1 MASLNGQ
8 TIAASYEQLL
18 HVDADGGGNGTTH
31 VSVKDGDNGTTFGFT
46 IATDALMMTS
56 TNRLEFGDNAS
67 YIHQSADGVLDL
79 VSDTEIEINAT
90 TVDINGAV
98 DISGSVGIGTA
109 SPTATSQLHVEA
121 AKAEIR
127 IKGTNDAAS
136 DEIAHLI
143 LEASTDRRAG
153 ITIEGDSNDIQAFM
167 GRPYDSANTLVFE
180 TDATERMRINA
191 NGSIKST
198 HVSGV
203 SGSTAFGDG
212 AGIALASG
220 GNYNTFFG
228 VESGTATT
236 TADGNTLVGYQTG
249 DAITSGGDNNTGIG
263 YQALS
268 ALTSGDRNIAI
279 GYEAGLN
286 MTAGSECVFIGAG
299 AGKGSNH
306 TDGDGTVC
314 VGYQAGIDLV
324 EARRSTAIGYQT
336 LHDAVN
342 NDNNTAV
349 GYTVLASL
357 DTGLNNTAI
366 GVTSLVSLR
375 SGDENVAIGY
385 NAMGGAISSTNNV
398 AIGSQA
404 AQNFGGS
411 DALNGEDNNVAIGQL
426 AMGSVDGGS
435 NQNALVRGNI
445 AIGKEAL
452 TGGDFGSS
460 DLNLDYNIAIGIDA
474 LNSTGGN
481 QQTGTIA
488 IGASAGT
495 AINSN
500 DASGTTIVGHQAGM
514 NITNAPRNT
523 FIGHEA
529 GKDAVG
535 GGDNTCVGYNAGENI
550 SDGSDNTLIGKGAG
564 DNITSG
570 LYNTCLGKDAQPS
583 AADTDYAIVIGR
595 AVSGGGN
602 AVTIGNNSNTATLN
616 IDGSDTSWAA
626 SSSDERYKE
635 NIETSTAGLSFI
647 NDLRP
652 VTYNWKKAK
661 DVPTNMT
668 LYKKDS
674 DEPVLGHEYGETLH
688 GFIAQEVKS
697 TIDKHSDIAES
708 FKMWQEKEDGTQTVA
723 PSSVIPMLVKAIQ
736 ELSAK
741 VTELE
746 NK

>member
-228 VESGTATT
+228 VEAGTANT

-249 DAITSGGDNNTGIG
+249 DAITS
-263 YQALS
+263 S
-268 ALTSGDRNIAI
+268 
-279 GYEAGLN
+279 
-286 MTAGSECVFIGAG
+286 
-299 AGKGSNH
+299 
-306 TDGDGTVC
+306 
-314 VGYQAGIDLV
+314 
-324 EARRSTAIGYQT
+324 
-336 LHDAVN
+336 
-342 NDNNTAV
+342 
-349 GYTVLASL
+349 
-357 DTGLNNTAI
+357 
-366 GVTSLVSLR
+366 
-375 SGDENVAIGY
+375 
-385 NAMGGAISSTNNV
+385 
-398 AIGSQA
+398 
-404 AQNFGGS
+404 
-411 DALNGEDNNVAIGQL
+411 
-426 AMGSVDGGS
+426 
-435 NQNALVRGNI
+435 
-445 AIGKEAL
+445 
-452 TGGDFGSS
+452 
-460 DLNLDYNIAIGIDA
+460 
-474 LNSTGGN
+474 
-481 QQTGTIA
+481 
-488 IGASAGT
+488 
-495 AINSN
+495 
-500 DASGTTIVGHQAGM
+500 
-514 NITNAPRNT
+514 
-523 FIGHEA
+523 
-529 GKDAVG
+529 
-535 GGDNTCVGYNAGENI
+535 
-550 SDGSDNTLIGKGAG
+550 
-564 DNITSG
+564 
-570 LYNTCLGKDAQPS
+570 
-583 AADTDYAIVIGR
+583 
-595 AVSGGGN
+595 
-602 AVTIGNNSNTATLN
+602 
-616 IDGSDTSWAA
+616 
-626 SSSDERYKE
+626 
-635 NIETSTAGLSFI
+635 
-647 NDLRP
+647 
-652 VTYNWKKAK
+652 
-661 DVPTNMT
+661 
-668 LYKKDS
+668 
-674 DEPVLGHEYGETLH
+674 
-688 GFIAQEVKS
+688 
-697 TIDKHSDIAES
+697 
-708 FKMWQEKEDGTQTVA
+708 
-723 PSSVIPMLVKAIQ
+723 
-736 ELSAK
+736 
-741 VTELE
+741 
-746 NK
+746 